1 MAKANKK
8 LTAEFLKKREK
19 ELGQREKK
27 SIEINGEIYE
37 FEVDKFFVKSKVAEL
52 SSDISLF
59 ATLLVEDDKYINLD
73 NAKVSAI
80 SKRYIY
86 GMLIKYF
93 TNIEMP
99 DNVADVL
106 VSVKTME
113 DLGILGDV
121 LKTMNEDELTV
132 VLEEVNERLNLSI
145 ELFREKLE
153 ELNKEIEQQQEE
165 EAENAE
171 E

>member
-113 DLGILGDV
+113 DLGILGDI

>member
-113 DLGILGDV
+113 DLGILGDI

-153 ELNKEIEQQQEE
+153 ELNKEIEQQEE

>member
-59 ATLLVEDDKYINLD
+59 ATLLVEDEKYINLD
-73 NAKVSAI
+73 NAKISAI

-113 DLGILGDV
+113 DLGILGDI
-121 LKTMNEDELTV
+121 LKTMNEDELTA

-153 ELNKEIEQQQEE
+153 ELNKEIEQQEE

>member
-52 SSDISLF
+52 SSDIGLF
-59 ATLLVEDDKYINLD
+59 ATLLVEDEKYVNLD
-73 NAKVSAI
+73 NAKVSAL

-93 TNIEMP
+93 TNIGMP
-99 DNVADVL
+99 DNIADVL

-113 DLGILGDV
+113 DLGILGNI

-153 ELNKEIEQQQEE
+153 ELNKEIEQQEE

>member
-27 SIEINGEIYE
+27 TIEINGEIYE

-113 DLGILGDV
+113 DLGILGDI

-153 ELNKEIEQQQEE
+153 ELNKEIEQQEE

>member
-93 TNIEMP
+93 TNIEMS

-113 DLGILGDV
+113 DLGILGDI

-153 ELNKEIEQQQEE
+153 ELNKEIEQQEE

>member
-27 SIEINGEIYE
+27 TIEINGEIYE

-113 DLGILGDV
+113 DLGILGDI

>member
-19 ELGQREKK
+19 ELGQRDKK

-93 TNIEMP
+93 TNIEMS

-113 DLGILGDV
+113 DLGILGDI

-153 ELNKEIEQQQEE
+153 ELNKEIEQQEE

>member
-19 ELGQREKK
+19 ELGQREKE

-37 FEVDKFFVKSKVAEL
+37 FEVDKFFVKSKIAEL
-52 SSDISLF
+52 SSDIGLF
-59 ATLLVEDDKYINLD
+59 ATLLVEDEKYVNLD
-73 NAKVSAI
+73 NAKVSAL

-93 TNIEMP
+93 TNIGMP
-99 DNVADVL
+99 DNIADVL

-113 DLGILGDV
+113 DLGILGDI
-121 LKTMNEDELTV
+121 LKTMNEDELTE
-132 VLEEVNERLNLSI
+132 VLREVNERLDLSI
-145 ELFREKLE
+145 KLFREKLE
-153 ELNKEIEQQQEE
+153 ELNKEIEQQEE
-165 EAENAE
+165 EAENVQE
-171 E
+171 

>member
-113 DLGILGDV
+113 DLGILGDI

-153 ELNKEIEQQQEE
+153 ELNKEIKQQEE

>member
-153 ELNKEIEQQQEE
+153 ELNKEIEQQKE

>member
-19 ELGQREKK
+19 ELGQRDKK
-27 SIEINGEIYE
+27 SIEIDGEIYE

-93 TNIEMP
+93 TNIEMS

-113 DLGILGDV
+113 DLGILGDI

-153 ELNKEIEQQQEE
+153 ELNKEIEQQEE